1 VPAQIIDGKA
11 IAAKV
16 RERVRE
22 RVSELARDGI
32 EPCLAV
38 LLVGEDPASN
48 VYVGMKQRAADA
60 AGIKAIDRRLP
71 ASATQEEILAILD
84 EWNADP
90 SVHGIL
96 VQLPLPDQVDERT
109 VMERLRPEKDVDGF
123 HPVNVG
129 RMTSGDPDAFR
140 PCTPAGVQV
149 LLEHIG
155 YDPSGKHAVIVG
167 RSNIV
172 GRPMAAILSQKE
184 AYANATVTIAHSR
197 TADLGAVTRLADV
210 LIVAIGR
217 PEAVTADMVSE
228 GTVVIDVG
236 VNRVDDPSTPK
247 GYRLVGD
254 VDYDGVREK
263 ASWITPVPGGVG
275 PMTIAM
281 LLSNTAA
288 AAARQGSGSG
298 SRSGARSGSQ
308 LSAGS

>member
-1 VPAQIIDGKA
+1 VPAHIIDGKA

-16 RERVRE
+16 RDDVRVRVE
-22 RVSELARDGI
+22 ELARAGI

-38 LLVGEDPASN
+38 LLVGEDPASR

-71 ASATQEEILAILD
+71 AEASEEEILAILD

-96 VQLPLPDQVDERT
+96 VQLPLPDHVDERT

-155 YDPSGKHAVIVG
+155 YETSGKHAVIVG

-172 GRPMAAILSQKE
+172 GRPMATLLSQKE
-184 AYANATVTIAHSR
+184 PYANATVTIAHSR
-197 TADLGAVTRLADV
+197 TPDLGAVTRLADV

-236 VNRVDDPSTPK
+236 VNRVDDPSSEK

-254 VDYDGVREK
+254 VDYEGVRDK

-281 LLSNTAA
+281 LLGNTAA
-288 AAARQGSGSG
+288 AAGRLHAASYSGPPT
-298 SRSGARSGSQ
+298 
-308 LSAGS
+308 

>member
-1 VPAQIIDGKA
+1 VPAHIIDGKA

-16 RERVRE
+16 RDDVRVRVE
-22 RVSELARDGI
+22 ELARAGI

-38 LLVGEDPASN
+38 LLVGEDPASR

-71 ASATQEEILAILD
+71 AEASEEEILAILD

-96 VQLPLPDQVDERT
+96 VQLPLPDHVDERT

-155 YDPSGKHAVIVG
+155 YETSGKHAVIVG

-172 GRPMAAILSQKE
+172 GRPMATILSQKE
-184 AYANATVTIAHSR
+184 PYANATVTIAHSR
-197 TADLGAVTRLADV
+197 TPDLGAVTRLADV

-236 VNRVDDPSTPK
+236 VNRVDDPSSEK

-254 VDYDGVREK
+254 VDYEGVRDK

-281 LLSNTAA
+281 LLGNTAA
-288 AAARQGSGSG
+288 AAGRLHAASYSGPPT
-298 SRSGARSGSQ
+298 
-308 LSAGS
+308 